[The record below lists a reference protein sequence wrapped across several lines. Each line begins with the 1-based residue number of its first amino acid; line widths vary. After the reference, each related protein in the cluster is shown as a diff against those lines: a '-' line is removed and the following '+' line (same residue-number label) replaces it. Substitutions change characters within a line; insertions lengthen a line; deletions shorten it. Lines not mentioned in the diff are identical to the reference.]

1 MREILTVSQLN
12 RTVSGLLERSLP
24 LIWVGGEISNLTRA
38 ASGHWYFTLK
48 DAGAQVRAVMF
59 RGRAQYVDFNPREG
73 DKVEV
78 RATVGLYA
86 ARGDFQLNVEAMRKA
101 GRMHVAAKHD
111 WSRNIDRY
119 RAVYQELLGRAPSAA
134 A

>member
-1 MREILTVSQLN
+1 MNDSLLSNMTHRPDPTPGVLTVSQLN
-12 RTVSGLLERSLP
+12 QTVGRLLERSFP
-24 LIWVGGEISNLTRA
+24 LTWVAGELSNVTRA

-59 RGRAQYVDFNPREG
+59 RGRAQYVDFSPREG

-86 ARGDFQLNVEAMRKA
+86 ARGDFQLNV
-101 GRMHVAAKHD
+101 
-111 WSRNIDRY
+111 
-119 RAVYQELLGRAPSAA
+119 
-134 A
+134 